1 MLEGLYSSYLIM
13 SYQKLLQTLEHY
25 ALDKKDTVTKDAHS
39 IESFQILWL
48 KVVTL
53 QIKMEQAENLSMDK
67 LLKMKISF

>member
-1 MLEGLYSSYLIM
+1 ML
-13 SYQKLLQTLEHY
+13 YQKLLQTLEHY

-39 IESFQILWL
+39 IESFQSLWL